1 MTTTP
6 VLFVPG
12 LLCSAEIFLAQ
23 AAALWPLGPVTIAST
38 LEGDTVAEV
47 AGNIL
52 KTAPPR
58 FALAGIS
65 MGGYISLEIMRQA
78 PERIVGLALL
88 DTTARPDTPEQTAQ
102 RRLTLKQAQ
111 KGDFIS
117 TALASLT
124 SLMHPARR
132 SESPLREINERMA
145 QAVGLDGFARQL
157 ELIIS
162 RPDSRPSLAK
172 ITVPTLVLVG
182 DADALTPVDR
192 AREIVEEIS
201 GAKLVVVP
209 ECGHLSTIER
219 PHEVSRALLDWM
231 GWR

>member
-12 LLCSAEIFLAQ
+12 LLCSAEIFEAQ
-23 AAALWPLGPVTIAST
+23 AAALWRLGPITIAST
-38 LEGDTVAEV
+38 LDGDTVEEV
-47 AGNIL
+47 AETIL

-65 MGGYISLEIMRQA
+65 MGGYISFEIMRQA
-78 PERIVGLALL
+78 PERIVRLALL
-88 DTTARPDTPEQTAQ
+88 DTTARPDTPAQTAQ

-111 KGDFIS
+111 EGDFETI
-117 TALASLT
+117 AVASLT

-132 SESPLREINERMA
+132 GELSLREISERMA

-157 ELIIS
+157 ALIMS
-162 RPDSRPSLAK
+162 RPDSRPSLCK
-172 ITVPTLVLVG
+172 ITVPTLVMVG
-182 DADALTPVDR
+182 DMDALTPVDR
-192 AREIVEEIS
+192 AQEIVGKIS

-209 ECGHLSTIER
+209 ECGHLSTIEQPR
-219 PHEVSRALLDWM
+219 EVSSALVDWM